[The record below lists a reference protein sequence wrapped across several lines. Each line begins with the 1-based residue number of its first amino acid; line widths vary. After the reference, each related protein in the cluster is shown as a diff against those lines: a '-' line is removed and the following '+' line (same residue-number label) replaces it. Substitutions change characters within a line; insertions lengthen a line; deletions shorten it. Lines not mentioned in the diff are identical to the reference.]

1 MISMLA
7 SFEETLAV
15 FFEKLT
21 QSLGFIGYLAIA
33 LGVEILLIAFYGIK
47 SAFSY
52 EARFKRGMNKAN
64 QWLFKNKTITEE
76 NFNEFCNVLKKSPK
90 RVTHFWQNYILYR
103 EGGPNLYLS
112 EENLITKPLKTS
124 SWANNVKNLG
134 IATGIWAAFST
145 LMGFASQANKVWNFS
160 NATLMLLFPILV
172 VLLGGVAAIT
182 IKGFRVFNLDDI
194 YESYHIFI
202 RFLTNACDQLP
213 PFIDLDGPYTK
224 KELSKVSAALKEFYE
239 TKARKEM
246 EEIKRAKK
254 LEERNIEYDF
264 KEVGVDGAL
273 LLNRAMLESETYL
286 NKKAKILSE
295 IARVEARKEAT
306 RRQFENIQME
316 LQRKIQASKEN
327 IQKLIEQQAAT
338 TSRIEVGLLRQQ
350 QDKEAKKLEE
360 LQRDYDKE
368 ETRYK
373 GEKDVQEKEIADLSK
388 IIGEGLD
395 EAEKGMLAEY
405 RSFLEKAM
413 KAANALAEKN
423 IEKEHKALIRE
434 NEKNERELISVQTQI
449 KRLLDENQT
458 LRAKIDEYDPNF
470 KNQENRS
477 GHYDENGN
485 FIYADGSYHDAQGL
499 FHDVDG
505 NVYNMNGELVSKDYT
520 EEEVSQNERE
530 ELVKSQINQFGAYIS
545 EKAELPAQEKTEEAN
560 EQDRQAQLE
569 EIINRVESETAEEK
583 PVQGGWT
590 NPVVEDFKWDEDET
604 TAPAETVADQ
614 PVEEKPA
621 QGGWANPIVEDFKWD
636 EDETV
641 TPAEETAQESKEE
654 LPTEEFNNEEAPT
667 QTEPVEE
674 KEGELPVE
682 DFDWFA
688 EPVEETVKD
697 EPAEEKQKEE
707 TPVQTAPAK
716 KRGRPRKEEKVEQVA
731 PAKKRGRPRK
741 EETVIVE
748 APAKK
753 RGRPRK
759 EEKVEKVAP
768 AKKRGRPR
776 KTEAIEEKPAEKASR
791 PKPRKRVV
799 KEEPVAQTA
808 PAKKR
813 GRPRKETPVVEQPAK
828 KRGRPR
834 KEDNAESFKK
844 ISDLISEEEAKL
856 RKMKAD
862 LNNEIEQVISAD
874 NKSVDKEKEKLLKE
888 FEELKVQAEKAKNST
903 GEDIV
908 AINKRLEELIK
919 EINAI
924 NNKK

>member
-1 MISMLA
+1 MCYTKIAKGEKIMMSMLA

-33 LGVEILLIAFYGIK
+33 LGVEVLLIAFYGIK

-64 QWLFKNKTITEE
+64 AWLFQNKTITEE
-76 NFNEFCNVLKKSPK
+76 NFNEFCNVLKKAPK

-134 IATGIWAAFST
+134 IATGIWAGIST

-160 NATLMLLFPILV
+160 NATLMLLFPLLV
-172 VLLGGVAAIT
+172 VLLGGIAAIT

-202 RFLTNACDQLP
+202 RFLTNACDELP

-239 TKARKEM
+239 AKARKEM

-273 LLNRAMLESETYL
+273 LLNRAMMESETYL

-458 LRAKIDEYDPNF
+458 LRAKIDEFDPNF

-485 FIYADGSYHDAQGL
+485 FIYTDGSYHDAQGL

-520 EEEVSQNERE
+520 EEEVNQNERE
-530 ELVKSQINQFGAYIS
+530 ELIKAQVNQFGAYIS
-545 EKAELPAQEKTEEAN
+545 EKAELPAQKAAVEDV
-560 EQDRQAQLE
+560 EQDKQAQLD
-569 EIINRVESETAEEK
+569 EIINRVESASEQPAEEEK
-583 PVQGGWT
+583 PAQGGWA
-590 NPVVEDFKWDEDET
+590 NPVVEEFKWDEEET
-604 TAPAETVADQ
+604 STPTEEPATPAPQ
-614 PVEEKPA
+614 

-636 EDETV
+636 EDETDAPAQ
-641 TPAEETAQESKEE
+641 TEQQPAEEEKPAQGGWANPIVEEFKWDEDETPAQQPVEDNESE
-654 LPTEEFNNEEAPT
+654 LPTEETNNEEAPV
-667 QTEPVEE
+667 QAEPVEE
-674 KEGELPVE
+674 KKEDLPVE

-697 EPAEEKQKEE
+697 DEPVAEEPVEEE
-707 TPVQTAPAK
+707 TPVQAAPAK
-716 KRGRPRKEEKVEQVA
+716 KRGRPRKEEKAEEVVPAKKRGRPRKVEAPVQA
-731 PAKKRGRPRK
+731 EPAKKRGRPRK
-741 EETVIVE
+741 EE
-748 APAKK
+748 
-753 RGRPRK
+753 
-759 EEKVEKVAP
+759 
-768 AKKRGRPR
+768 
-776 KTEAIEEKPAEKASR
+776 
-791 PKPRKRVV
+791 
-799 KEEPVAQTA
+799 
-808 PAKKR
+808 
-813 GRPRKETPVVEQPAK
+813 PVVEQPAK
-828 KRGRPR
+828 KRGRPK

-919 EINAI
+919 EINTI